1 MCKIVQ
7 KNDNYI
13 NTIIANCHTN
23 VISGIIMGNKTVN
36 IRISKKTAEW
46 IDELIEQG
54 YYNSRSEA
62 LREFVREAVE

>member
-1 MCKIVQ
+1 
-7 KNDNYI
+7 
-13 NTIIANCHTN
+13 
-23 VISGIIMGNKTVN
+23 MGNKTVN